1 MWHGHVSWKSG
12 SQIMKLSN
20 IKRFWISF
28 ILSVPML
35 IQMFAM
41 PFHWMM
47 PGYNWIAFITTTII
61 MAISAAPY
69 WSSAWAAFKHHQANM
84 NTLVAVGTSVA
95 YFYSIFAMFT
105 GREVYF
111 ESAAFVTVFVL
122 LGDAMEEK
130 MHNNASNALAKLID
144 LQAKDAEVER
154 NGEFVKVPL
163 DQVKPGDIIRVKPGE
178 KVPVDGVIVDGSTTI
193 DESMVTGESMP
204 VTKKKGDEVV
214 GSTINTNGTFTFKAT
229 KVGSDTMFAQI
240 VDLVKKAQTSHAPIQ
255 NLTDKISNIFV
266 PAVLIIAII
275 TFVIWY
281 VFLGATVVNAMLF
294 AVSVVVIACPCALG
308 LATPTA
314 LMVGTARSAKMG
326 VLIKNGEVLEEVSD
340 IDTVVFDK
348 TGTITVGKPQV
359 TDIVGDEKQVLT
371 IAASL
376 EENSEHPLATA
387 VVNKAK
393 ADKIALA
400 SVKNFAAIEGKGVKA
415 NYDNQEAFVG
425 SDKLLE
431 DIAISQE
438 MKEKAI
444 QLQKEAKTVVYVGLG
459 QIIIGLIAIQDV
471 PKPSSKKAIA
481 ELKKRGLKTVMLTGD
496 NQNVAEAIAQ
506 EVGIDQIIAGVLPTE
521 KANEIK
527 KLQDAGNKV
536 AFVGDGINDAPALST
551 ADVGIAMGSGTDIAI
566 ESGGII
572 LVQNDLMGVVRALEI
587 SEKTFNRIKLNLF
600 WALIYN
606 TIGIP
611 IAAGLFMGLGLTL
624 SPELAGLAMAFSSVS
639 VVTSSLLLNKTKIA
653 GTTA

>member
-1 MWHGHVSWKSG
+1 
-12 SQIMKLSN
+12 MKLSN

-28 ILSVPML
+28 ILSIPML

-69 WSSAWAAFKHHQANM
+69 WSSAWAAFKHHSANM
-84 NTLVAVGTSVA
+84 NTLVAVGTAVA

-105 GREVYF
+105 GHEVYF

-122 LGDAMEEK
+122 LGDAMEGK

-163 DQVKPGDIIRVKPGE
+163 DQVKVGDIIRVKPGE
-178 KVPVDGVIVDGSTTI
+178 KVPVDGVIVNGSTTI

-204 VTKKKGDEVV
+204 VTKKKGDDVV
-214 GSTINTNGTFTFKAT
+214 GSTINTNGTFNFKAT
-229 KVGSDTMFAQI
+229 KVGSDTMLSQI

-281 VFLGATVVNAMLF
+281 VFLNAPLVTALLF

-340 IDTVVFDK
+340 LDTVVFDK

-359 TDIVGDEKQVLT
+359 TDVVGDQNKVLT

-387 VVNKAK
+387 VVKKAK
-393 ADKIALA
+393 EDKIALA
-400 SVKNFAAIEGKGVKA
+400 QVKNFAAIEGKGVRA
-415 NYDNQEAFVG
+415 SYDGQTAFVG
-425 SDKLLE
+425 SDRLLE
-431 DIAISQE
+431 DISISQE
-438 MKEKAI
+438 MKDQAI
-444 QLQKEAKTVVYVGLG
+444 KLQKEAKTVVYVGLG
-459 QIIIGLIAIQDV
+459 QEIIGLIAIQDV
-471 PKPSSKKAIA
+471 PKPSSKAAIA
-481 ELKKRGLKTVMLTGD
+481 ELKKRGLKTIMLTGD
-496 NQNVAEAIAQ
+496 NPNIANAIGK
-506 EVGIDQIIAGVLPTE
+506 EVSIDQVIAGVLPTE
-521 KANEIK
+521 KAAEIK
-527 KLQDAGNKV
+527 KLQDEGRKV
-536 AFVGDGINDAPALST
+536 TFVGDGINDAPALST
-551 ADVGIAMGSGTDIAI
+551 ADVGIAMGSGTDVAI
-566 ESGGII
+566 ESGGIV
-572 LVQNDLMGVVRALEI
+572 LVQNDLMGVVRALDI
-587 SEKTFNRIKLNLF
+587 SKKTFNRIKLNLF

-639 VVTSSLLLNKTKIA
+639 VVTSSLLLNKAKIA
-653 GTTA
+653 GEAA

>member
-1 MWHGHVSWKSG
+1 
-12 SQIMKLSN
+12 MKLSN

-28 ILSVPML
+28 ILSIPML

-229 KVGSDTMFAQI
+229 KVGSDTMLAQI

-266 PAVLIIAII
+266 PAVLIIAIV

-527 KLQDAGNKV
+527 KLQDASNKV

-653 GTTA
+653 GA

>member
-1 MWHGHVSWKSG
+1 
-12 SQIMKLSN
+12 
-20 IKRFWISF
+20 
-28 ILSVPML
+28 ML
-35 IQMFAM
+35 IQMFAT

-69 WSSAWAAFKHHQANM
+69 WSSAWSAFKHHNANM

-111 ESAAFVTVFVL
+111 ETAAYVTVFVL
-122 LGDAMEEK
+122 LGDVLEEK

-163 DQVKPGDIIRVKPGE
+163 DQVKVGDIIRVKPGE
-178 KVPVDGVIVDGSTTI
+178 KVPVDGVIVNGSSTL

-204 VTKKKGDEVV
+204 VTKKKGDDVV
-214 GSTINTNGTFTFKAT
+214 GSTINTNGTFTFRAT
-229 KVGSDTMFAQI
+229 KVGSDTMLSQI

-266 PAVLIIAII
+266 PAVLIIAIL

-281 VFLGATVVNAMLF
+281 VFLGATLISAMLF

-326 VLIKNGEVLEEVSD
+326 VLIKNGEVLEEVND

-359 TDIVGDEKQVLT
+359 TDIVGDQNKVLT

-376 EENSEHPLATA
+376 ENNSEHPLATA
-387 VVNKAK
+387 VVKKAK
-393 ADKIALA
+393 ENNISLA
-400 SVKNFAAIEGKGVKA
+400 NVKNFAAIEGRGVKA

-425 SDKLLE
+425 SERLLE
-431 DIAISQE
+431 DISISQE
-438 MKEKAI
+438 MKDQAAK
-444 QLQKEAKTVVYVGLG
+444 LQKEAKTVVYVDLG
-459 QIIIGLIAIQDV
+459 QEIIGLIAIQDV
-471 PKPSSKKAIA
+471 PKASSKAAIA

-496 NQNVAEAIAQ
+496 NENVAQAIGK
-506 EVGIDQIIAGVLPTE
+506 EVGIDQVIAGVLPTE
-521 KANEIK
+521 KAAEIK
-527 KLQDAGNKV
+527 KLQDSGRTV

-551 ADVGIAMGSGTDIAI
+551 ANVGIAMGSGTDIAI
-566 ESGGII
+566 ESGGIV

-587 SEKTFNRIKLNLF
+587 SKKTFNRIKLNLF

-611 IAAGLFMGLGLTL
+611 IAACLFMGLGLTL

-653 GTTA
+653 GATA

>member
-1 MWHGHVSWKSG
+1 
-12 SQIMKLSN
+12 MKLSN
-20 IKRFWISF
+20 IQRFWISF
-28 ILSVPML
+28 VLSIPML
-35 IQMFAM
+35 IQMIAM

-47 PGYNWIAFITTTII
+47 PGYNWIALITTTVI

-69 WSSAWAAFKHHQANM
+69 CKSAWGAFKKHNANM
-84 NTLVAVGTSVA
+84 NTLVAVGTAVA
-95 YFYSIFAMFT
+95 YFYSIYAMFT

-111 ESAAFVTVFVL
+111 ESAAYVTVFVL

-130 MHNNASNALAKLID
+130 MHSNASNALAKLVD
-144 LQAKDAEVER
+144 LQAKDAAVLR
-154 NGEFVKVPL
+154 YGEFVKVPL
-163 DQVKPGDIIRVKPGE
+163 EQVKPGDTIRVKPGE
-178 KVPVDGVIVDGSTTI
+178 KIPVDGVITDGSTTI

-204 VTKKKGDEVV
+204 VTKKKGDNVV

-229 KVGSDTMFAQI
+229 KVGSDTMLAQI

-266 PAVLIIAII
+266 PVVLIIAII

-281 VFLGATVVNAMLF
+281 VFLGATLVNAMLF

-359 TDIVGDEKQVLT
+359 TNVVGDKNKVLT

-387 VVNKAK
+387 VVKAAK
-393 ADKIALA
+393 EAKTEIK
-400 SVKNFAAIEGKGVKA
+400 SIQNFAAIEGRGVKA
-415 NYDNQEAFVG
+415 NYGNQEAFVG
-425 SDKLLE
+425 SDRLLE
-431 DIAISQE
+431 DISISQE
-438 MKEKAI
+438 MKDQAL

-459 QIIIGLIAIQDV
+459 NDIIGLIAIQDV
-471 PKPSSKKAIA
+471 PKASSKQAIA

-496 NQNVAEAIAQ
+496 NQNVAEAIGR
-506 EVGIDQIIAGVLPTE
+506 EVGIDQVIAGVLPTE
-521 KANEIK
+521 KAAEIK
-527 KLQDAGNKV
+527 KLQDEGNKV

-566 ESGGII
+566 ESGGIV

-587 SEKTFNRIKLNLF
+587 SKKTFNRIKLNLF

-611 IAAGLFMGLGLTL
+611 IAAGLFMAFGVQL

-653 GTTA
+653 GETAQVSK

>member
-1 MWHGHVSWKSG
+1 
-12 SQIMKLSN
+12 MKLSN

-28 ILSVPML
+28 ILSIPML

-41 PFHWMM
+41 PLHWMM

-69 WSSAWAAFKHHQANM
+69 WSSAWAAFKHHSANM
-84 NTLVAVGTSVA
+84 NTLVAVGTAVA

-105 GREVYF
+105 GHEVYF
-111 ESAAFVTVFVL
+111 ETAAFVTVFVL
-122 LGDAMEEK
+122 LGDAMEEQ

-163 DQVKPGDIIRVKPGE
+163 DQVKVGDIIRVKPGE

-204 VTKKKGDEVV
+204 VTKKKGDDVV
-214 GSTINTNGTFTFKAT
+214 GSTINTNGTFNFKAT
-229 KVGSDTMFAQI
+229 KVGSDTMLSQI

-281 VFLGATVVNAMLF
+281 VFLNAPLVTALLF

-340 IDTVVFDK
+340 LDTVVFDK

-359 TDIVGDEKQVLT
+359 TDVVGDQNKVLT

-387 VVNKAK
+387 VVKKAK
-393 ADKIALA
+393 EDKIALA
-400 SVKNFAAIEGKGVKA
+400 QVKKFAAIEGKGVRA
-415 NYDNQEAFVG
+415 SYDGQTAFVG
-425 SDKLLE
+425 SDRLLE
-431 DIAISQE
+431 DISISQE
-438 MKEKAI
+438 MKDQAI
-444 QLQKEAKTVVYVGLG
+444 KLQKEAKTVVYVGLG
-459 QIIIGLIAIQDV
+459 QEIIGLIAIQDV
-471 PKPSSKKAIA
+471 PKPSSKAAIA
-481 ELKKRGLKTVMLTGD
+481 ELKKRGLKTIMLTGD
-496 NQNVAEAIAQ
+496 NPNVANAIGK
-506 EVGIDQIIAGVLPTE
+506 EVGIDQVIAGVLPTE
-521 KANEIK
+521 KAAEIK
-527 KLQDAGNKV
+527 KLQDEGRKV

-551 ADVGIAMGSGTDIAI
+551 ADVGIAMGSGTDVAI
-566 ESGGII
+566 ESGGIV
-572 LVQNDLMGVVRALEI
+572 LVQNDLMGVVRALDL
-587 SEKTFNRIKLNLF
+587 SKKTFNRIKLNLF

-653 GTTA
+653 GEAA

>member
-1 MWHGHVSWKSG
+1 
-12 SQIMKLSN
+12 MKMSN

-28 ILSVPML
+28 ILSIPML

-47 PGYNWIAFITTTII
+47 PGYNWIALITTTII

-69 WSSAWAAFKHHQANM
+69 WKSAWAAFKKHSANM
-84 NTLVAVGTSVA
+84 NTLVATGTAVA

-130 MHNNASNALAKLID
+130 MHNNASNALAKLIN
-144 LQAKDAEVER
+144 LQAKDAQVLR
-154 NGEFVKVPL
+154 NGKFINVPL
-163 DQVKPGDIIRVKPGE
+163 DQVQVGDTIRVKPGE
-178 KVPVDGVIVDGSTTI
+178 KIPVDGIVLTGASSV

-204 VTKKKGDEVV
+204 VTKKQGDEVV
-214 GSTINTNGTFTFKAT
+214 GSTINTNGTITFKAT
-229 KVGSDTMFAQI
+229 KVGNDTMLSQI
-240 VDLVKKAQTSHAPIQ
+240 VELVKKAQTSHAPIQ
-255 NLTDKISNIFV
+255 KLTDKISNIFV
-266 PAVLIIAII
+266 PAVLIIAIL

-281 VFLGATVVNAMLF
+281 SFLGATAVNAMLF

-326 VLIKNGEVLEEVSD
+326 VLIKNGEVLQEVND
-340 IDTVVFDK
+340 LNTVVFDK
-348 TGTITVGKPQV
+348 TGTITVGKPVV
-359 TDIVGDEKQVLT
+359 TNIIGNNNVLT

-376 EENSEHPLATA
+376 EDASEHPLASA
-387 VVNKAK
+387 IIKK
-393 ADKIALA
+393 ADQEKI
-400 SVKNFAAIEGKGVKA
+400 STKPVSNFEAIEGKGVRAKI
-415 NYDNQEAFVG
+415 NNKSAFVG
-425 SDKLLE
+425 NERLLE
-431 DIAISQE
+431 NKTISQE
-438 MKEKAI
+438 IKKQAEK
-444 QLQKEAKTVVYVGLG
+444 LQNEAKTVVYVGLG
-459 QIIIGLIAIQDV
+459 DKIIGLIAIQDV
-471 PKPSSKKAIA
+471 PKPTSKEAIKQ
-481 ELKKRGLKTVMLTGD
+481 LKKRGLKTVMLTGD
-496 NQNVAEAIAQ
+496 NEKVARAIAD
-506 EVGIDQIIAGVLPTE
+506 EVGIDEVIAGVLPTE
-521 KANEIK
+521 KAEHIK
-527 KLQDAGNKV
+527 ALQNNGAKV

-551 ADVGIAMGSGTDIAI
+551 ADVGIAMGSGTDVAI
-566 ESGGII
+566 ESGGIV
-572 LVQNDLMGVVRALEI
+572 LVQNDLLGVVRALDI
-587 SEKTFNRIKLNLF
+587 SKKTFNRIKLNLF

-611 IAAGLFMGLGLTL
+611 IAAGLFVGIGVTL

-653 GTTA
+653 GVS

>member
-1 MWHGHVSWKSG
+1 
-12 SQIMKLSN
+12 MKLSN

-28 ILSVPML
+28 ILSIPML

-193 DESMVTGESMP
+193 NESMVTGESMP

-229 KVGSDTMFAQI
+229 KVGSDTMLAQI

-281 VFLGATVVNAMLF
+281 VFLGATIVNAMLF

-359 TDIVGDEKQVLT
+359 TDIIGDENQVLT

-387 VVNKAK
+387 IVKKAK
-393 ADKIALA
+393 LDNIALA
-400 SVKNFAAIEGKGVKA
+400 AVKNFAAIEGKGVKA
-415 NYDNQEAFVG
+415 NYGKQEAFVG
-425 SDKLLE
+425 SNKLLE
-431 DIAISQE
+431 DIIISQE
-438 MKEKAI
+438 MKKKAI

-459 QIIIGLIAIQDV
+459 QDIIGLVAIQDV

-481 ELKKRGLKTVMLTGD
+481 ELKKRGLRTVMLTGD
-496 NQNVAEAIAQ
+496 NQNVAEAIGK
-506 EVGIDQIIAGVLPTE
+506 EVGIDQVIAGVLPTE

-527 KLQDAGNKV
+527 KLQDAGRVV

-551 ADVGIAMGSGTDIAI
+551 ANVGIAMGSGTDIAI
-566 ESGGII
+566 ESGGIV
-572 LVQNDLMGVVRALEI
+572 LVQNDLMGVVKALEI
-587 SEKTFNRIKLNLF
+587 SKKTFNRIKLNLF

-653 GTTA
+653 GA

>member
-28 ILSVPML
+28 ILSIPML

-229 KVGSDTMFAQI
+229 KVGSDTMLAQI

-438 MKEKAI
+438 IKEKAI

>member
-1 MWHGHVSWKSG
+1 
-12 SQIMKLSN
+12 MKLSN
-20 IKRFWISF
+20 IKRFLISF
-28 ILSVPML
+28 ILSIPML

-69 WSSAWAAFKHHQANM
+69 WSSAWAAFKHHSANM
-84 NTLVAVGTSVA
+84 NTLVAVGTAVA

-105 GREVYF
+105 GHEVYF

-163 DQVKPGDIIRVKPGE
+163 DQVKVGDIIRVKPGE

-204 VTKKKGDEVV
+204 VTKKKGDDVV
-214 GSTINTNGTFTFKAT
+214 GSTINTNGTFNFKAT
-229 KVGSDTMFAQI
+229 KVGSDTMLSQI

-255 NLTDKISNIFV
+255 SLTDKISNIFV

-281 VFLGATVVNAMLF
+281 VFLNAPLVTALLF

-340 IDTVVFDK
+340 LDTVVFDK

-359 TDIVGDEKQVLT
+359 TDVVGDQNKVLT

-387 VVNKAK
+387 VVKKAK
-393 ADKIALA
+393 EDKIALA
-400 SVKNFAAIEGKGVKA
+400 QVKNFAAIEGKGVRA
-415 NYDNQEAFVG
+415 SYDGQTAFVG
-425 SDKLLE
+425 SDRLLE
-431 DIAISQE
+431 DISISQE
-438 MKEKAI
+438 MKDQAI
-444 QLQKEAKTVVYVGLG
+444 KLQKEAKTVVYVGLG
-459 QIIIGLIAIQDV
+459 QEIIGLIAIQDV
-471 PKPSSKKAIA
+471 PKPSSKAAIA
-481 ELKKRGLKTVMLTGD
+481 ELKKRGLKTIMLTGD
-496 NQNVAEAIAQ
+496 NLNVANAIGK
-506 EVGIDQIIAGVLPTE
+506 EVSIDQVIAGVLPTE
-521 KANEIK
+521 KAAEIK
-527 KLQDAGNKV
+527 KLQDEGRKV

-551 ADVGIAMGSGTDIAI
+551 ADVGIAMGSGTDVAI
-566 ESGGII
+566 ESGGIV
-572 LVQNDLMGVVRALEI
+572 LVQNDLMGVVRALDI
-587 SEKTFNRIKLNLF
+587 SKKTFNRIKLNLF

-653 GTTA
+653 GETA

>member
-1 MWHGHVSWKSG
+1 
-12 SQIMKLSN
+12 MKLSN

-28 ILSVPML
+28 ILSIPML

-69 WSSAWAAFKHHQANM
+69 WSSAWAAFKHHSANM
-84 NTLVAVGTSVA
+84 NTLVAVGTAVA

-105 GREVYF
+105 GHEVYF

-163 DQVKPGDIIRVKPGE
+163 DQVKVGNIIRVKPGE
-178 KVPVDGVIVDGSTTI
+178 KVPVDGVIVNGSTTI

-204 VTKKKGDEVV
+204 VTKKKGDDVV
-214 GSTINTNGTFTFKAT
+214 GSTINTNGTFNFKAT
-229 KVGSDTMFAQI
+229 KVGSDTMLSQI

-281 VFLGATVVNAMLF
+281 VFLNAPLVTALLF

-340 IDTVVFDK
+340 LDTVVFDK

-359 TDIVGDEKQVLT
+359 TDVVGDQNKVLT

-387 VVNKAK
+387 VVKKAK
-393 ADKIALA
+393 EDKIALA
-400 SVKNFAAIEGKGVKA
+400 QVKNFAAIEGKGVRA
-415 NYDNQEAFVG
+415 SYDGQTAFVG
-425 SDKLLE
+425 SDRLLE
-431 DIAISQE
+431 DISISQE
-438 MKEKAI
+438 MKDQAI
-444 QLQKEAKTVVYVGLG
+444 KLQKEAKTVVYVGLG
-459 QIIIGLIAIQDV
+459 QEIIGLIAIQDV
-471 PKPSSKKAIA
+471 PKPSSKAAIA
-481 ELKKRGLKTVMLTGD
+481 ELKKRGLKTIMLTGD
-496 NQNVAEAIAQ
+496 NPNVANAIGK
-506 EVGIDQIIAGVLPTE
+506 EVSIDQVIAGVLPTE
-521 KANEIK
+521 KAAEIK
-527 KLQDAGNKV
+527 KLQDEGRKV

-551 ADVGIAMGSGTDIAI
+551 ADVGIAMGSGTDVAI
-566 ESGGII
+566 ESGGIV
-572 LVQNDLMGVVRALEI
+572 LVQNDLMGVVRALDI
-587 SEKTFNRIKLNLF
+587 SKKTFNRIKLNLF

-653 GTTA
+653 GEAA

>member
-1 MWHGHVSWKSG
+1 
-12 SQIMKLSN
+12 
-20 IKRFWISF
+20 
-28 ILSVPML
+28 ML

-61 MAISAAPY
+61 MTISAAPY
-69 WSSAWAAFKHHQANM
+69 WSSAWAAFKHHSANM
-84 NTLVAVGTSVA
+84 NTLVAVGTAIA

-105 GREVYF
+105 GHEVYF
-111 ESAAFVTVFVL
+111 ETAAFVTVFVL
-122 LGDAMEEK
+122 LGDAMEEQ

-163 DQVKPGDIIRVKPGE
+163 DQVKVGDIIRVKPGE

-204 VTKKKGDEVV
+204 VTKKKGDDVV
-214 GSTINTNGTFTFKAT
+214 GSTINTNGTFNFKAT
-229 KVGSDTMFAQI
+229 KVGSDTMLSQI

-281 VFLGATVVNAMLF
+281 VFLNAPLVTALLF

-326 VLIKNGEVLEEVSD
+326 VLIKNGEVLEEVND
-340 IDTVVFDK
+340 LDTVVFDK

-359 TDIVGDEKQVLT
+359 TDVVGDQNKVLT

-387 VVNKAK
+387 VVKKAK
-393 ADKIALA
+393 EDKIALA
-400 SVKNFAAIEGKGVKA
+400 QVKNFAAIEGKGVRA
-415 NYDNQEAFVG
+415 SYDGQTAFVG
-425 SDKLLE
+425 SDRLLE
-431 DIAISQE
+431 DISISQE
-438 MKEKAI
+438 MKDQAI
-444 QLQKEAKTVVYVGLG
+444 KLQKEAKTVVYVGLG
-459 QIIIGLIAIQDV
+459 QEIIGLIAIQDV
-471 PKPSSKKAIA
+471 PKPSSKAAIA
-481 ELKKRGLKTVMLTGD
+481 ELKKRGLKTIMLTGD
-496 NQNVAEAIAQ
+496 NPNVANAIGK
-506 EVGIDQIIAGVLPTE
+506 EVGIDQVIAGVLPTE
-521 KANEIK
+521 KAAEIK
-527 KLQDAGNKV
+527 KLQDEGRKV

-551 ADVGIAMGSGTDIAI
+551 ADVGIAMGSGTDVAI
-566 ESGGII
+566 ESGGIV
-572 LVQNDLMGVVRALEI
+572 LVQNDLMGVVRALDI
-587 SEKTFNRIKLNLF
+587 SKKTFNRIKLNLF

-653 GTTA
+653 GEAA

>member
-1 MWHGHVSWKSG
+1 
-12 SQIMKLSN
+12 MKLSN

-28 ILSVPML
+28 ILSIPML

-41 PFHWMM
+41 PFYWMM

-193 DESMVTGESMP
+193 NESMVTGESMP

-229 KVGSDTMFAQI
+229 KVGSDTMLAQI

-281 VFLGATVVNAMLF
+281 VFLGATIVNAMLF

-326 VLIKNGEVLEEVSD
+326 ILIKNGEVLEEVSD

-359 TDIVGDEKQVLT
+359 TDIIGDENQVLT

-387 VVNKAK
+387 IVKKAK
-393 ADKIALA
+393 LDNIALA
-400 SVKNFAAIEGKGVKA
+400 AVKNFAAIEGKGVKA
-415 NYDNQEAFVG
+415 NYGKQEAFVG

-431 DIAISQE
+431 DIIISQE
-438 MKEKAI
+438 MKKKAI

-459 QIIIGLIAIQDV
+459 QDIIGLVAIQDV

-481 ELKKRGLKTVMLTGD
+481 ELKKRGLRTVMLTGD
-496 NQNVAEAIAQ
+496 NQNVAEAIGK
-506 EVGIDQIIAGVLPTE
+506 EVGIDQVIAGVLPTE

-527 KLQDAGNKV
+527 KLQDAGRVV

-551 ADVGIAMGSGTDIAI
+551 ANVGIAMGSGTDIAI
-566 ESGGII
+566 ESGGIV
-572 LVQNDLMGVVRALEI
+572 LVQNDLMGVVKALEI
-587 SEKTFNRIKLNLF
+587 SKKTFNRIKLNLF

-653 GTTA
+653 GA

>member
-1 MWHGHVSWKSG
+1 
-12 SQIMKLSN
+12 MKLSN

-28 ILSVPML
+28 ILAIPML
-35 IQMFAM
+35 IQMFAT

-69 WSSAWAAFKHHQANM
+69 WSSAWSAFKHHNANM
-84 NTLVAVGTSVA
+84 NTLIAVGTSIA

-111 ESAAFVTVFVL
+111 ETAAYVTVFVL
-122 LGDAMEEK
+122 LGDALEEK

-163 DQVKPGDIIRVKPGE
+163 DQVKVGDIIRVKPGE
-178 KVPVDGVIVDGSTTI
+178 KVPVDGVIVNGSSTL

-204 VTKKKGDEVV
+204 VTKKKGDDVV

-229 KVGSDTMFAQI
+229 KVGSETMLSQI

-255 NLTDKISNIFV
+255 NLTDKISNIFT
-266 PAVLIIAII
+266 PAVLIIAIL

-281 VFLGATVVNAMLF
+281 IFLGATLISAMLF

-359 TDIVGDEKQVLT
+359 TNVVGDKNKVLT

-387 VVNKAK
+387 VVKAAK
-393 ADKIALA
+393 EAKTEIK
-400 SVKNFAAIEGKGVKA
+400 SIQNFAAIEGRGVKA

-425 SDKLLE
+425 SDRLLE
-431 DIAISQE
+431 DISISQE
-438 MKEKAI
+438 MKDQAL

-459 QIIIGLIAIQDV
+459 SDIIGLIAIQDV
-471 PKPSSKKAIA
+471 PKTSSKQAIA

-496 NQNVAEAIAQ
+496 NQNVAEAIGR
-506 EVGIDQIIAGVLPTE
+506 EVGIDQVIAGVLPTE
-521 KANEIK
+521 KATEIK
-527 KLQDAGNKV
+527 KLQNEGNKV

-566 ESGGII
+566 ESGGIV

-587 SEKTFNRIKLNLF
+587 SKKTFNRIKLNLF

-611 IAAGLFMGLGLTL
+611 IAAGLFMAFGVQL

-653 GTTA
+653 GETAQVSK